1 LLKYL
6 TGILD
11 DTGYKSIP
19 TGRYLC
25 KKYLTMEK
33 FSNKVAIVTGGNS
46 GIGYATA
53 KELVAQGATVIITG
67 RRKEA
72 IEKAAQEIGA
82 IPFVADQA
90 SLTDTENL
98 YKGVQQQFGKV
109 DILFINAGVVGSMG
123 PIETMSEEN
132 FDNVMGINFKG
143 AYFTLSKFIPLL
155 PEGASVVILSSIVA
169 ATYNPNSSVYQ
180 ASKAALNSIAKTA
193 AAELAPK
200 KIRVN
205 IVSPGPTRT
214 EVMSKTGM
222 DEATVNNIMDHLT
235 NKIPLKKIGT
245 AEDVAKL
252 VTYLSDESA
261 SFITGS
267 EFVIDGGFTL

>member
-1 LLKYL
+1 
-6 TGILD
+6 
-11 DTGYKSIP
+11 
-19 TGRYLC
+19 
-25 KKYLTMEK
+25 MEK

-72 IEKAAQEIGA
+72 IEKAAKELGA

-90 SLTDTENL
+90 SLTDTDNL
-98 YKGVQQQFGKV
+98 VKGVQQKFGKV
-109 DILFINAGVVGSMG
+109 DILFINAGIVGSMG
-123 PIETMSEEN
+123 PIESQEEEN
-132 FDNVMGINFKG
+132 FDNVMDINFKG

-155 PEGASVVILSSIVA
+155 AEGASVVILSSIVA
-169 ATYNPNSSVYQ
+169 STYKPNSSIYQ

-193 AAELAPK
+193 AAELAPR

-214 EVMSKTGM
+214 EVMTKSGM
-222 DEATVNNIMDHLT
+222 DETTVNNIMHHLT
-235 NKIPLKKIGT
+235 NTIPLKKIGT

-267 EFVIDGGFTL
+267 EFVIDGGLTL

>member
-1 LLKYL
+1 M
-6 TGILD
+6 G
-11 DTGYKSIP
+11 
-19 TGRYLC
+19 
-25 KKYLTMEK
+25 K
-33 FSNKVAIVTGGNS
+33 FSNKVALVTGGNS

-72 IEKAAQEIGA
+72 IEKAAKEIGA

-90 SLTDTENL
+90 SLTDTDDL
-98 YKGVQQQFGKV
+98 YKKVQQQFGKV
-109 DILFINAGVVGSMG
+109 DILFINAGIVGSMG
-123 PIETMSEEN
+123 PIENMSEEN

-205 IVSPGPTRT
+205 IVSPGPTQT
-214 EVMSKTGM
+214 EVMTKSGM
-222 DEATVNNIMDHLT
+222 DENTVQNIMDHLT
-235 NKIPLKKIGT
+235 NTIPLKKIGT

-252 VTYLSDESA
+252 VTYLSDEGA

-267 EFVIDGGFTL
+267 EFVIDGGLML